1 MNLHT
6 AITDRTLIHK
16 YFVKAITDRPAAHEH
31 VRSLTAISFPSLI
44 IISILVLHL
53 LYTYCEVAP
62 NAAIAI
68 DIICEMATPSCF
80 L

>member
-1 MNLHT
+1 MYGTYLLHT

-16 YFVKAITDRPAAHEH
+16 YIVKAITAQRHT
-31 VRSLTAISFPSLI
+31 SMFPSLI
-44 IISILVLHL
+44 IISILAVHL

-62 NAAIAI
+62 NPAIAI